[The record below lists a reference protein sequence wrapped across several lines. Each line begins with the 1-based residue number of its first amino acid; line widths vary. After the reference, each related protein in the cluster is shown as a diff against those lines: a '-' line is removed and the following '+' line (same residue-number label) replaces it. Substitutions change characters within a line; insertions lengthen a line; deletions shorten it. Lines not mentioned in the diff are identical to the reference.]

1 MKKLLKVVFI
11 ITAIVFF
18 VLQFFRP
25 DRTNPQIV
33 EDETIEVATAVPAD
47 VQAVLSRSCYDCHSH
62 KTIFPWYSNV
72 SPFSWFLADHI
83 EQGRKEVNF
92 SVWNTYSAEK
102 KIRKFEE
109 ICEQVESRAMP
120 LPSYLWIHRNS
131 ILDGQKRKLLCD
143 WAMAEKRNI
152 ETAVAVAIAR
162 SQIDNTD
169 KLNLPAIPP
178 EHKGRKL
185 NYWLEKAALVCHLDP
200 LRPPRRSL
208 YSVDYPFYAALR

>member
-1 MKKLLKVVFI
+1 MKKLLKIIVIIVV
-11 ITAIVFF
+11 ITFF
-18 VLQFFRP
+18 VLQLFRP
-25 DRTNPQIV
+25 DRTNPPIV
-33 EDETIEVATAVPAD
+33 EAETLEAATALPAD

-62 KTIFPWYSNV
+62 NTIFPWYSNV

-131 ILDGQKRKLLCD
+131 ILDGQERKLLCN

-152 ETAVAVAIAR
+152 E
-162 SQIDNTD
+162 Q
-169 KLNLPAIPP
+169 
-178 EHKGRKL
+178 
-185 NYWLEKAALVCHLDP
+185 
-200 LRPPRRSL
+200 
-208 YSVDYPFYAALR
+208 